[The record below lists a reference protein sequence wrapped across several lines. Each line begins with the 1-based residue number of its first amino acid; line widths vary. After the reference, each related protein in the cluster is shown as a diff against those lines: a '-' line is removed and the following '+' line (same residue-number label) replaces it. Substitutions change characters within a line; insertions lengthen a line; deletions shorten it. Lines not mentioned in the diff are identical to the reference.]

1 MIGAGMDEIVR
12 TPAVVFDQAC
22 RIAMRDIAMPPPG
35 RDQVRVRT
43 ELSVVSAGTEGH
55 ALRDRFTWAKA
66 AYPCVPGYQR
76 VGTITALGENVSG
89 WAVGDRVVATTGAW
103 EGAVSPF
110 WGSHIAEGNS
120 WAGELWRLPADVDPL
135 DAAGLVVAQVGWN
148 AAS

>member
-1 MIGAGMDEIVR
+1 MKMVN

-35 RDQVRVRT
+35 RGQVRVRS

-76 VGTITALGENVSG
+76 VGVITALGDGVTG
-89 WAVGDRVVATTGAW
+89 WTVGERVVATTGVW
-103 EGAVSPF
+103 QGEVSPF
-110 WGSHIAEGNS
+110 W
-120 WAGELWRLPADVDPL
+120 
-135 DAAGLVVAQVGWN
+135 
-148 AAS
+148 